1 MRPHTPGRISRA
13 NLPCVTDA
21 PRSSTGP
28 FPAPDATDVLVIGGG
43 PAALAL
49 AAELCARQLSVR
61 VVAPHPPSPFRPT
74 YGAWLDALPAWAQ
87 ACTAQVWTDV
97 RVYTG
102 PEPTPLLRPYAL
114 LDNARLL
121 QTLLRRA
128 GPGLHWTLGT
138 VLRVS
143 PGERMGSAGQS
154 RPAVVH
160 GAGGERWHARVVVDA
175 SGHGGAVTPLHFPGG
190 PAFQTAFGLVAR
202 FRRPPIPA
210 GSMVWM
216 DYRGSTSPPRLPTFL
231 YAMHL
236 GGDRYFVEETSLIAR
251 PAPDRGFLERRLLA
265 RLEAAGTPPEQTESC
280 EWVAFPMNA
289 AAPAPGP
296 VLAFGA
302 AAGLVHPIS
311 GFQVSGALQDAP
323 LVARALARA
332 LADGTDAA
340 QAGWEALWPAER
352 RAARDLH
359 LLGVRA
365 LLALP
370 GEALPA
376 FFESF
381 FRLGAPQWH
390 AFLDPRTPAGPLA
403 RTMLQVFA
411 GAPWS
416 VRRPLAAAGVAEA
429 GVSVRALR
437 AAMKRPSAPSH
448 LSPAAAGHPGA
459 MTRSMDAHHD
469 DATLKREDLD
479 QTETVEDG
487 MQGSTGSTD
496 ANGLD
501 PQVDRQEKLRELQDT
516 LAPLAGPQ
524 E

>member
-1 MRPHTPGRISRA
+1 MTDTAPQPTRPPREGPPPG
-13 NLPCVTDA
+13 
-21 PRSSTGP
+21 GP
-28 FPAPDATDVLVIGGG
+28 GPTDVLIIGGG

-61 VVAPHPPSPFRPT
+61 VVAPHAPTPFRPT

-87 ACTAQVWTDV
+87 ACAAQVWTDV

-102 PEPTPLLRPYAL
+102 PKPTPLLRPYAL

-121 QTLLRRA
+121 RALLERA
-128 GPGLHWTLGT
+128 GEGLHWTLGT
-138 VLRVS
+138 VRTVDVDARG
-143 PGERMGSAGQS
+143 PGGA
-154 RPAVVH
+154 AVVH
-160 GAGGERWHARVVVDA
+160 GAGGERWPARVVVDA
-175 SGHGGAVTPLHFPGG
+175 SGHGAVVNPLQFPGG

-202 FRRPPIPA
+202 FRRPPIAPGA
-210 GSMVWM
+210 MVWM
-216 DYRGSTSPPRLPTFL
+216 DYRGPAHPPRLPTFL

-251 PAPDRGFLERRLLA
+251 PAPDRGFLERRLRA
-265 RLEAAGTPPEQTESC
+265 RLEEAGTPPHQTESS

-323 LVARALARA
+323 VVAQALAQA
-332 LADGTDAA
+332 LASGTDAA
-340 QAGWEALWPAER
+340 QAGWDALWPPER

-370 GEALPA
+370 GDALPA
-376 FFESF
+376 FFQSF
-381 FRLGAPQWH
+381 FRLGAPQWQ
-390 AFLDPRTPAGPLA
+390 AFLDPRTPTGPLA

-416 VRRPLAAAGVAEA
+416 VRRPLAAAGVADA
-429 GVSVRALR
+429 GVSVRALS
-437 AAMKRPSAPSH
+437 AAMKRPSPPSH
-448 LSPAAAGHPGA
+448 LSPAAARHPGA
-459 MTRSMDAHHD
+459 MTRSMDAQHD
-469 DATLKREDLD
+469 DATLQREDLD
-479 QTETVEDG
+479 QTETVEEG

-501 PQVDRQEKLRELQDT
+501 PQADQQEKFQELRDN
-516 LAPLAGPQ
+516 LAPLAGQQ